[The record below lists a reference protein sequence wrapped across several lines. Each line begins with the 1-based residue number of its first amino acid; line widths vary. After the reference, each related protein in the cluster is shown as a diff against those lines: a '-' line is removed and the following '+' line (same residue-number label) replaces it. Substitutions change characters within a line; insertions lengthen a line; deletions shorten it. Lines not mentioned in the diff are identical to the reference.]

1 MIAAVILIA
10 VAAFVCGYSLA
21 RLTEEARHE

>member
-10 VAAFVCGYSLA
+10 LAAFVCGYSFA
-21 RLTEEARHE
+21 RLTEEARHA

>member
-1 MIAAVILIA
+1 MLIAVALIA
-10 VAAFVCGYSLA
+10 VAAFVCGYSFA